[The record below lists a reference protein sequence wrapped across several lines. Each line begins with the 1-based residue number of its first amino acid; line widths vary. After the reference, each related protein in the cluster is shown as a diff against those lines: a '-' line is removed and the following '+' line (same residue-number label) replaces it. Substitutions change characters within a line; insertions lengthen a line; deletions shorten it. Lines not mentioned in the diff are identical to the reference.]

1 MQMLQEP
8 VYRRTTATEIA
19 RIDYAAFAQS
29 VGLTFNQIA
38 SNADVLPGLQRAV
51 ATPGPVLT
59 QVLVSYEGREIRWL
73 ERLAVAIH
81 PEAAQQ
87 PEGPAGDPDRR
98 ADASSRDSR
107 ISD

>member
-19 RIDYAAFAQS
+19 RIDFAAFANS

-38 SNADVLPGLQRAV
+38 CNADVLPGLQRAI

-59 QVLVSYEGREIRWL
+59 QVIVSYDGREMRWL
-73 ERLAVAIH
+73 SALRSQYIKNLPNTQKVRLATRIGV
-81 PEAAQQ
+81 
-87 PEGPAGDPDRR
+87 RTL
-98 ADASSRDSR
+98 SRETDS
-107 ISD
+107 D

>member
-29 VGLTFNQIA
+29 VGLAFNQIA
-38 SNADVLPGLQRAV
+38 SNADVLPGLQRAL

-59 QVLVSYEGREIRWL
+59 QVIVSYEGREMRWL
-73 ERLAVAIH
+73 GALAVAVH
-81 PEAAQQ
+81 QEAAQQ
-87 PEGPAGDPDRR
+87 PEGPPGDADRRPDRCL
-98 ADASSRDSR
+98 ASPTTID
-107 ISD
+107 